1 MSKVISSASHHA
13 MLFAFI
19 AKRTI
24 DKFGKDGEKAVT
36 DGVRH
41 YGEQRGHRMAL
52 RTLADGNQLD
62 VENYLIYGEWSAA
75 PGEMDLRFPQYSP
88 EVRMEN
94 HKCPWYTEWEK
105 RGLLKYGAYYCR
117 DVDASLARGYNGM
130 ELKLLA
136 NRTRGDELCDFVFA
150 GCSIPNERMA
160 EFAAKRDKI
169 DGKARMPW
177 EYHIGHLYSAMREV
191 IIKAFGNEGE
201 KAVQEAMDDY
211 KNEYGQEAYDL
222 VLQYAD
228 IDYNAMPKYEGI
240 DKN

>member
-75 PGEMDLRFPQYSP
+75 PGEMDLRFPRYSP

-94 HKCPWYTEWEK
+94 HNDPSVHGMGEARAAEIWSVLLQRRRCISCK
-105 RGLLKYGAYYCR
+105 R
-117 DVDASLARGYNGM
+117 V
-130 ELKLLA
+130 
-136 NRTRGDELCDFVFA
+136 
-150 GCSIPNERMA
+150 
-160 EFAAKRDKI
+160 
-169 DGKARMPW
+169 
-177 EYHIGHLYSAMREV
+177 
-191 IIKAFGNEGE
+191 
-201 KAVQEAMDDY
+201 
-211 KNEYGQEAYDL
+211 
-222 VLQYAD
+222 
-228 IDYNAMPKYEGI
+228 
-240 DKN
+240 